1 MELGNEARRP
11 LGGAGLVA
19 FSRCG
24 HWWVYP
30 CRPTVEQMHELAR
43 FNLMTRCSF
52 CFADWQA
59 HADVQA
65 RPTAT
70 RVN

>member
-1 MELGNEARRP
+1 
-11 LGGAGLVA
+11 
-19 FSRCG
+19 
-24 HWWVYP
+24 
-30 CRPTVEQMHELAR
+30 MHELAR